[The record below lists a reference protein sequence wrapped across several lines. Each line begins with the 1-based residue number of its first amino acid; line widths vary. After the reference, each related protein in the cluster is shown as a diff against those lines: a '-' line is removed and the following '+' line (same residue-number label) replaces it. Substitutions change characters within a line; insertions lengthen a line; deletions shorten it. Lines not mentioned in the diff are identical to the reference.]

1 MALGSRT
8 DLRLAESVQAAAGSI
23 RKAGRHSRSILVL
36 GVRSDL
42 LALLASR
49 LGGGVKTNFSRNSF
63 TRHRLTP
70 EMLKKP
76 AYFSSFRRSGAGKE
90 RDAPGGAGMR
100 CASKFGRWGNQV
112 LRGSGLVRDQ
122 KSTAEREVFS

>member
-8 DLRLAESVQAAAGSI
+8 NLRLAESVQAAAGSI

-49 LGGGVKTNFSRNSF
+49 LGGGVKTNFSRNAL
-63 TRHRLTP
+63 TRPRLRPTP
-70 EMLKKP
+70 IPFQPTTEMLGGHAAGINNTEAPVK
-76 AYFSSFRRSGAGKE
+76 SSG
-90 RDAPGGAGMR
+90 
-100 CASKFGRWGNQV
+100 
-112 LRGSGLVRDQ
+112 
-122 KSTAEREVFS
+122 